1 MKAVILP
8 AHKQGYRIEQVPDP
22 KPGKDEVIIKVNKA
36 ALCYRD
42 LLQIKGFYPRSKYPL
57 ILGHEVVGTIE
68 EVGEN
73 VNEFMK
79 GDRVTSMLFVP
90 DWSCEYCKRGE
101 EVYCKNNVLYAQE
114 LDGFFA
120 EKAKVKASSLVKVPE
135 GVSDEGAVIVPC
147 VAAMVYRGLKKAG
160 IKEGEIVLVTGASGG
175 VGIHAIQ
182 VAKALGAKV
191 IGVTSSES
199 KAKIVS
205 KFADYVIVGEK
216 FSEEAKKI
224 GDVSIVIEN
233 VGPYTLEESMRSLRS
248 GGKIIQIGNLDPSVT
263 FNLRLG
269 YLILKDLSLMGHI
282 GANKKDIIE
291 TLNLVKEGKIKP
303 VIGNEFRLEEFE
315 KALDLLSNNKNRY
328 GKILISNSL

>member
-8 AHKQGYRIEQVPDP
+8 GHKQGYRIENVPDP
-22 KPGKDEVIIKVNKA
+22 KPGKDEVVIKVNKA

-42 LLQIKGFYPRSKYPL
+42 LLQMEGFYPRSKYPL
-57 ILGHEVVGTIE
+57 ILGHEVVGIVD
-68 EVGEN
+68 EVGDN
-73 VNEFMK
+73 VSEFK
-79 GDRVTSMLFVP
+79 PGDRVTSMLFVP
-90 DWSCEYCKRGE
+90 DWSCEYCKTGE
-101 EVYCKNNVLYAQE
+101 EVYCKNRLVYAQE

-120 EKAKVKASSLVKVPE
+120 EKARIKASSLVKVPQ

-160 IKEGEIVLVTGASGG
+160 FKAGDIVLVTGASGG

-191 IGVTSSES
+191 IGVTSSEN

-205 KFADYVIVGEK
+205 KFADYVITGEK

-233 VGPYTLEESMRSLRS
+233 VGTSTLEESLRSLRT
-248 GGKIIQIGNLDPSVT
+248 GGKVIQIGNLDPSVV

-282 GANKKDIIE
+282 GANKRDIIE
-291 TLNLVKEGKIKP
+291 TLDLVKEGKITP
-303 VIGNEFRLEEFE
+303 VIGGEIKIDKFE
-315 KALDLLSNNKNRY
+315 KGIQLMKDKNRY
-328 GKILISNSL
+328 GKILISS

>member
-1 MKAVILP
+1 MKAVVLP
-8 AHKQGYRIEQVPDP
+8 AHNQGYRIEEIADP
-22 KPGKDEVIIKVNKA
+22 KPYKGEVVIKVNKA

-57 ILGHEVVGTIE
+57 ILGHEVVGTVE

-73 VNEFMK
+73 VNDYRE

-90 DWSCEYCKRGE
+90 DWSCEYCKSGE
-101 EVYCKNNVLYAQE
+101 EVYCKNRVLYAQE

-120 EKAKVKASSLVKVPE
+120 EKARVKASSLVKIPE
-135 GVSDEGAVIVPC
+135 NVSDEGAVIVPC

-160 IKEGEIVLVTGASGG
+160 IKEGENVLVTGASGG

-199 KAKIVS
+199 KARIVS
-205 KFADYVIVGEK
+205 KFADYVIVGDK

-224 GDVSIVIEN
+224 GDISIVIEN

-248 GGKIIQIGNLDPSVT
+248 GGKIIQIGNLDPSIT

-269 YLILKDLSLMGHI
+269 YVILKDLSLIGHI
-282 GANKKDIIE
+282 GANKKDIVE

-303 VIGNEFRLEEFE
+303 VIGSEFRLEDFG
-315 KALDLLSNNKNRY
+315 KALDLLKENKNRY
-328 GKILISNSL
+328 GKILISNSF